1 METDNETIETAEHS
15 NNVPLK
21 PVRNLRSLADRAG
34 SANALTK
41 KDKTILF
48 ATALADG
55 FDVAGAYIKAFGE
68 VRPTVAHKKGFKL
81 SQDPKVMDMVAA
93 ERTKRQSRGMEEG
106 ERLRLL
112 LVNRLEYE
120 AIHAKSD
127 GARIAA
133 LRMIG
138 DLGHVQ
144 AFKPPNPGDIP
155 EIPTDMQQKLQ
166 EMLGRLGISPPNT
179 IPNE

>member
-1 METDNETIETAEHS
+1 MKTDDETFETDEHS
-15 NNVPLK
+15 NNVPVK
-21 PVRNLRSLADRAG
+21 PVRNLRSLGDRAG

-48 ATALADG
+48 SMALADG
-55 FDVAGAYIKAFGE
+55 FDVGTAYIKAFGE
-68 VRPTVAHKKGFKL
+68 ARPTVAHKKGFKL
-81 SQDPKVMDMVAA
+81 SQEPKVLDMVAA
-93 ERTKRQSRGMEEG
+93 ERNKRQSRGMEEG
-106 ERLRLL
+106 DRLRQM
-112 LVNRLEYE
+112 LVSRLEYE

-127 GARIAA
+127 SARIAA

-155 EIPTDMQQKLQ
+155 EIPTDMQEKLQ
-166 EMLGRLGISPPNT
+166 EMLGRLGISPPKT
-179 IPNE
+179 ISE